1 MIVFE
6 SDVLEGLQQR
16 PKRISSR
23 WFYDAKGDELFQQI
37 MKLPEY
43 YLTRA
48 EFSVLSEHAEEIFSG
63 FPPTEPIQ
71 IVELGAGDGQKT
83 RILLNYLQNTKRQ
96 FRYVPIDISKNVLTL
111 LSKAL
116 KDEYPE
122 IEILPLQTDY
132 FSALKDPILQT
143 GARKLVMFLGSNV
156 GNLNEEDA
164 FTFFSELRAALKPG
178 DTVLIGFDRV
188 KNAEIILAAYNDAQG
203 VTRAFNMN
211 LLHRLNTELGANFL
225 LEHWEHQPKYSV
237 ERKSALSFLRS
248 KIKQDV
254 HFQTLNAT
262 IHFEENELIHTEMS
276 RKFTQEDIQQLAE
289 NCGFEIVANF
299 DHPQPLYTDS
309 LWQVPF

>member
-48 EFSVLSEHAEEIFSG
+48 EFSLLSEHAEDIFSG
-63 FPPTEPIQ
+63 FPLKESIQ

-164 FTFFSELRAALKPG
+164 YAFFSELRAALKPG

-188 KNAEIILAAYNDAQG
+188 KNAETILAAYNDAQG

-225 LEHWEHQPKYSV
+225 LDHWEHQPEYSV

-254 HFQTLNAT
+254 HFQTLNTT

-276 RKFTQEDIQQLAE
+276 RKFTCEDIQQLAE

>member
-48 EFSVLSEHAEEIFSG
+48 EFSVLSEHVEDIFSG
-63 FPPTEPIQ
+63 FPLTEPIQ

-164 FTFFSELRAALKPG
+164 YAFFSELRAALKPG

-188 KNAEIILAAYNDAQG
+188 KNAETILAAYNDAQG

-211 LLHRLNTELGANFL
+211 LLHRLNIELGANFL

-248 KIKQDV
+248 KIKQNV
-254 HFQTLNAT
+254 HFQTLNTT

-289 NCGFEIVANF
+289 NSGFEIVANF